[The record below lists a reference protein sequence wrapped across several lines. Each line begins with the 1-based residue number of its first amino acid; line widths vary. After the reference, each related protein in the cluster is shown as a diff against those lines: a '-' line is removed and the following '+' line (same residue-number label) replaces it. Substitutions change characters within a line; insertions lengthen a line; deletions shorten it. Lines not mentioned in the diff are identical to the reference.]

1 MFEVLRLGHL
11 RQRQLSE
18 QGGRTGKP
26 DNVEFS
32 IGQVVKHKRYGYRGV
47 LVGWDKVC
55 SAPKEWQ
62 EAMRIDQLQDKDG
75 QAFYHTLVDTRD
87 RPGEP
92 QRTYMAAENVQLHPE
107 QGPVN
112 RPEVES
118 HFFAFDPLRGHY
130 IPKEGLRAFYPDD

>member
-1 MFEVLRLGHL
+1 VTNPSQLLFFDSITAGQIETVFEVLRLGHL

-87 RPGEP
+87 RNGMLWCIQCCLSVYVRVYVYVKPP
-92 QRTYMAAENVQLHPE
+92 IIVK
-107 QGPVN
+107 
-112 RPEVES
+112 
-118 HFFAFDPLRGHY
+118 FALVFST
-130 IPKEGLRAFYPDD
+130 